1 MATIAFRVD
10 DAMRSEL
17 EELAQS
23 RGVSLSDLVRSTLEG
38 LILRDDPR
46 GRWTE
51 TAPRTLTTYERQML
65 AMQHRILAHVMPPTH
80 EDAPTEDCAHVEGD
94 PDYQRQRAQILEGGY
109 VTEYSDVFISTHPEL
124 TADEC
129 TFVMDLLDMFRTITV
144 SIQRLRGAGQS
155 IDSETERLLQFDGFD
170 YQVKAETRFLDYVRH
185 LVSET
190 RWSEVLPVLGPDHDY
205 GNSHGPRLEL
215 YQRILGEYQLIR
227 HEQRPRLELS
237 DYLLTADQLQRLAD
251 AGTHPSRRSDPQSGG
266 AAGSPS
272 TVEG

>member
-38 LILRDDPR
+38 LVLRDDPR

-65 AMQHRILAHVMPPTH
+65 AMQHRILAHVMPPTQEGVP
-80 EDAPTEDCAHVEGD
+80 EDRAEVEGD
-94 PDYQRQRAQILEGGY
+94 PDYQRQRAKILEGGY

-129 TFVMDLLDMFRTITV
+129 TFVMDLLDMFCTITV
-144 SIQRLRGAGQS
+144 SIQRLRGAGQG
-155 IDSETERLLQFDGFD
+155 IDDDTERLLQFDGFD
-170 YQVKAETRFLDYVRH
+170 FQLKAETRLLDYVRY

-190 RWSEVLPVLGPDHDY
+190 RWSEVLPVLGPDHDD
-205 GNSHGPRLEL
+205 GNSHGPRLDL

-227 HEQRPRLELS
+227 HEQKPRLELS
-237 DYLLTADQLQRLAD
+237 DYLLTADQLHRLAD
-251 AGTHPSRRSDPQSGG
+251 AATHPSRRGDHQSGG
-266 AAGSPS
+266 TAGSPS